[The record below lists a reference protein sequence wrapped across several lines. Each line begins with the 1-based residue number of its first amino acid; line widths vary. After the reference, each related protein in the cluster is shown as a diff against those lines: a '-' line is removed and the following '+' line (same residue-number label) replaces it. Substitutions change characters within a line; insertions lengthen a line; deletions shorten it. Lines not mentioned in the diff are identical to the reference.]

1 MIPSGRHRIPRFFS
15 PLILFRLS
23 DGPASVVG
31 QMSEMS
37 KRWLWPSLTATALVV
52 LTTAILLGIYLASH
66 REHLIFGYLVPMV
79 IVAARYGRF
88 PTIVTAVACDLC
100 AAYFLYPPDFSF
112 YISDR
117 LQIAELGMFSLLA
130 LTLSQLADWRMTALA
145 APLQGG
151 ARAGSSRSGGY
162 LTRCSLAALSEWQ
175 AALIT
180 MTVIALTALTICT
193 ASVVDWWFHSAL
205 VASH

>member
-1 MIPSGRHRIPRFFS
+1 
-15 PLILFRLS
+15 
-23 DGPASVVG
+23 
-31 QMSEMS
+31 MS
-37 KRWLWPSLTATALVV
+37 KRWLWPYLTSTALVA

-130 LTLSQLADWRMTALA
+130 LTLSQLADWRIA
-145 APLQGG
+145 APLQEGT
-151 ARAGSSRSGGY
+151 RVGSPRSGGY
-162 LTRCSLAALSEWQ
+162 LRRCSLAALSEWQ

-180 MTVIALTALTICT
+180 MGVIALTALTICT